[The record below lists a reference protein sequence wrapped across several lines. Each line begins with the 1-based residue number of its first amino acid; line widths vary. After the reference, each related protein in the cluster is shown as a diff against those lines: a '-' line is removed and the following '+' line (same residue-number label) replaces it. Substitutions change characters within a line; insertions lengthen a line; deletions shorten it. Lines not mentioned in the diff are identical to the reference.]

1 MTQFSHLDLFQGLRH
16 ILLPQLMKILPK
28 GVKEERNILI
38 LATIIAVRGN
48 RLTPLSIEN
57 IFTPIFW
64 TKVWRNFMHGAQQ
77 AASSVRKTMF
87 LTADKFCSRF
97 QHVQNVTYSC
107 SLIKFIFPR
116 LEKDNT
122 NEDETNGR
130 MMNSSCWREGKNVNH
145 LPMNKSPQS
154 KTGLS
159 A

>member
-38 LATIIAVRGN
+38 LAIIIAVREN
-48 RLTPLSIEN
+48 RLTQLSIEN
-57 IFTPIFW
+57 IFQ
-64 TKVWRNFMHGAQQ
+64 VQRNFMHGAQQ
-77 AASSVRKTMF
+77 VASSVRKTMF

-122 NEDETNGR
+122 NEDEINGR